1 MLSLIS
7 WICWSIRYISLAIL
21 NFTNNLFFQNEYLTP
36 IFHYSILATA
46 ILLPLMVMLL
56 WFCLAVD
63 EWCMEEDS
71 RGSLRRMLHEA
82 EEARKRE
89 ETDRMVR
96 KER

>member
-1 MLSLIS
+1 
-7 WICWSIRYISLAIL
+7 
-21 NFTNNLFFQNEYLTP
+21 
-36 IFHYSILATA
+36 
-46 ILLPLMVMLL
+46 MVMLL